1 MTTAAPISG
10 PLDELRSPPELP
22 GGLPWFGHAAAFA
35 RDPVGFLRR
44 GRSRAGAVFSFTLL
58 GNRVVV
64 LSGPA
69 AQEAVF
75 RADEALLSPREAY
88 RFMVPVFGEGV
99 AYGTEP
105 AVMDEQLGFVVH
117 ALTAKRLQIYA
128 EFMVKEAE
136 EYFDTWGQHGTVD
149 LYDAMNELTVRIAS
163 RCLVGA
169 EFRARLTDELPRLYH
184 DLEGGIR
191 LAGLVNPYL
200 PLAPF
205 RRRDRARDRIT
216 QVITDVIAERRARGD
231 DRTEDFIATLMAAHY
246 ADGSPLPDATV
257 AGLLLTL
264 IFAGQHTST
273 VLATWTG
280 VLLLEHS
287 QHLPAVLTEQD
298 RVFADDS
305 AMTLGKLRQM
315 TMLEW
320 CVKEAERMHPP
331 LVVLMRMAMG
341 EFVHDRYRV
350 PAGSLVMISPG
361 VSHRLPD
368 VFSDPDSYDPYR
380 FAPDREEDR
389 RTPYGLIGFGGGKHR
404 CVGLAFAYQQVKVIW
419 SVLFRRY
426 ELKLFDQPMRPDY
439 STFVAGPRRPCRVRY
454 RCRGPHPKRSEVMTT

>member
-1 MTTAAPISG
+1 MTAVAASSG
-10 PLDELRSPPELP
+10 RPGELRSPPKLP
-22 GGLPWFGHAAAFA
+22 GGLPWFGHVAAFA
-35 RDPVGFLRR
+35 RDPVGYLRW
-44 GRSRAGAVFSFTLL
+44 GRDQAGPVFSFVLL
-58 GNRVVV
+58 GSQVVV

-105 AVMDEQLGFVVH
+105 AVMDEQLGFVLR
-117 ALTAKRLQIYA
+117 ALTAKRLQAYA
-128 EFMVKEAE
+128 EFMAEEAE
-136 EYFDTWGQHGTVD
+136 TYFGTWGEQGEAD
-149 LYDAMNELTVRIAS
+149 LFDVMNELTVRIAS
-163 RCLVGA
+163 RCLVGE
-169 EFRARLTDELPRLYH
+169 EFRARLTDDLPRLYH

-200 PLAPF
+200 PLLSF

-216 QVITDVIAERRARGD
+216 KVILGIMAERRADGGSSA
-231 DRTEDFIATLMAAHY
+231 EDFIATLMAARY
-246 ADGSPLPDATV
+246 ADGSPLPDAIV
-257 AGLLLTL
+257 AGILLTL
-264 IFAGQHTST
+264 IFAGQHTSA

-287 QHLPAVLTEQD
+287 KHLPAVLIEQH
-298 RVFADDS
+298 RLFIDDDPS
-305 AMTLGKLRQM
+305 MTLGKLRQM
-315 TMLEW
+315 TLLEW
-320 CVKEAERMHPP
+320 CIKEAERMHPP

-341 EFVHDRYRV
+341 EFVHDGYRV
-350 PAGSLVMISPG
+350 PAGSLVMVSPG
-361 VSHRLPD
+361 VSHRLPE
-368 VFSDPDSYDPYR
+368 VFSDPDNYDPYR

-389 RTPYGLIGFGGGKHR
+389 RTPYAMIGFGGGKHR
-404 CVGLAFAYQQVKVIW
+404 CIGLAFAYQQVKVIW

-426 ELKLFDQPMRPDY
+426 ELELLQQPIRPDY

-454 RCRGPHPKRSEVMTT
+454 RLRGPHLG